1 MDRLTVVIG
10 MLHVEAGAKFDFR
23 LSEPGT
29 KKQDAVIGGTI
40 WVNLILKSKR

>member
-23 LSEPGT
+23 LSEPSF
-29 KKQDAVIGGTI
+29 KKQDAVFDSAI
-40 WVNLILKSKR
+40 